1 MSEPRV
7 WYNNP
12 KDRRANY
19 KPENAWDKSISPNKS
34 GSVTWGSPTGAWKAA
49 AEKKA
54 AEQDTKAAKD
64 MVMAASLTKARHTT
78 GASGY
83 TEQEA
88 LTGETGWAQ
97 HLDSAQKP
105 NGFHGQMYSDVQ
117 IKEKLG
123 LHSDFNL
130 DLIRSDPNFFT
141 NNPDAKA
148 RMEQLDAEIL
158 QGENDRAEKE
168 KNWASK
174 TLGWFKGELLD
185 SAVTLGEAY
194 ELLWKPAD
202 MANEKLEKWFPED
215 ATGNRRL
222 WGNILGAT
230 PLTMWGMQE
239 GGMPRMA
246 SPKQIQGLLQDS
258 MADLPIGNEEAREQ
272 YKARIIEL
280 KEEGLTDD
288 DARIQ
293 AFEERQDI
301 PGWVKFTLPMLS
313 DPLTYTGVGGFV
325 KTIGKGGIHLAKGVG
340 TGATMATKG
349 VKESHRIIVDLP
361 EQLPAILKNIS
372 ENPSK
377 LPSSIVNK
385 IDPSKML
392 GKLNPKSQEYAIL
405 SLKVAGAHGDEQG
418 KRMAE
423 FITQQMEGAH
433 GRVDKLFGS
442 KIKDPKNPVVEAMPW
457 VDYKWTQ
464 DASQLAQ
471 STFGAG
477 VRGKYGS
484 AQEIPWGD
492 LFKRFKVDEI
502 TGQPNFRFADN
513 HAAKAQYIRDMQG
526 IFKRFEMHAVQEGL
540 DINILGRLDDA
551 FNYIGRKV
559 VGKDGVVLT
568 SVGANVAAQAAKG
581 SFTKTRMFDEM
592 AEGIQAGYMYADP
605 TETLASYANMF
616 YRELNYKRLETFADE
631 AGYLKQTKASELYA
645 PEFVARDAA
654 RGVQTGMEA
663 FQAKLGNYITMT
675 GQSFHP
681 SSLAA
686 AKNAFAPIATDSA
699 ELAAKKAEVY
709 AQLDDV
715 LRFKRNNWET
725 ARKAF
730 AAGEKSLPKGV
741 SYDDLALALR
751 QAKGTGRLP
760 SDIHADDL
768 KKALSGLN
776 ADKREVG
783 SLINALVK
791 EMGKDVSNAR
801 RAQLNKLKA
810 QVDNVADM
818 HKGQVDS
825 AESLVAHRIKD
836 VSRVKQLEGEAMSR
850 LFPGRIFTASDSI
863 SDARAVALE
872 VDKFF
877 LDDAGGFLKNIGD
890 VNAALRQFKTTFDLG
905 APLIQGLPLLFTNAR
920 AWGQATAMHV
930 RALQSPAIRYKY
942 VYDNSE
948 KINEYIKYG
957 MHLGSSEMTEAGM
970 KQGLFAKLPII
981 AEKGASKIGIN
992 AEDPASVARRTAAGL
1007 TKPITMV
1014 TGSFQNAFDT
1024 FLDVARIEIMKGL
1037 EPVAMAAYKGKNSHK
1052 AMSELADFA
1061 NKATGVTSTRA
1072 MGVSGG
1078 QRALEQSI
1086 LMFSPRYTRAVA
1098 ALFMDMSKGQLRGDL
1113 ARKAIASVFAGQ
1125 IMIHAA
1131 VSSALNEE
1139 MNLMPGQ
1146 GDFLKVRWGDTMV
1159 GFGGKPNSLINMAAD
1174 VSEQSIENP
1183 EGFMNWKLWSSD
1195 TYNNNSI
1202 LKRVRYQMSPIGGE
1216 SINWLTGVDPIGRVL
1231 PDMDDV
1237 MSDPN
1242 EAMKYVGEKTFPF
1255 WLDAAFEGGDFA
1267 AQASIGEFGGAAVMP
1282 VFPRIKR
1289 DELREELVQ
1298 QEYGISYD
1306 DLKTSNTFGSRYAAL
1321 VHKHPELKE
1330 ADDEVDEAQKHFEN
1344 GRQRVLYQEEKS
1356 DIRRELING
1365 VVDESSGEKVIVQQG
1380 YKHIADEFN
1389 LGMHGRR
1396 AGFTF
1401 RQDLRTVND
1410 IASNRRRDLKKR
1422 FPEFLSSQD
1431 EYWQGADP
1439 INQSQAATNELFD
1452 FLSSNEARDSFGN
1465 TNHLAVAQKKAKLEE
1480 KYGAEVASEIDQAY
1494 MQRLMDTPDGV
1505 RLPQVVVDYYES
1517 WLTLEPYWLAYEK
1530 VLINDKEINDWK
1542 VFSNATPG
1550 AKEIMRQNP
1559 MYLDLERIVSQE
1571 QKYMREENYEMDK
1584 ALVRFYDMAPVNI
1597 DLQFEIEDRAWE
1609 SAYGS

>member
-12 KDRRANY
+12 KDKKAGY

-34 GSVTWGSPTGAWKAA
+34 GTVTCGNPTGAWKAA

-97 HLDSAQKP
+97 HLETAQKP

-130 DLIRSDPNFFT
+130 DLIRSDPNFFK

-174 TLGWFKGELLD
+174 TLGWVKDGLLD
-185 SAVTLGEAY
+185 GAVKLGEAY

-202 MANEKLEKWFPED
+202 MANEQLEKWFPED
-215 ATGNRRL
+215 ATGARKL
-222 WGNILGAT
+222 WGNILTANPMFIWGA
-230 PLTMWGMQE
+230 QE
-239 GGMPRMA
+239 GGPRII
-246 SPKQIQGLLQDS
+246 SPKQVQGLIQDS
-258 MADLPIGNEEAREQ
+258 LADLPIGDEEQRNK
-272 YKARIIEL
+272 YKARITEL

-293 AFEERQDI
+293 AFEEREDV

-313 DPLTYTGVGGFV
+313 DPLTYVGAAGFI
-325 KTIGKGGIHLAKGVG
+325 KSIGKGSVHVAQGALAGGK
-340 TGATMATKG
+340 MAREG
-349 VKESHRIIVDLP
+349 LKESHRIIVDLP
-361 EQLPAILKNIS
+361 DAMPNILKNIVD
-372 ENPSK
+372 NPSN

-433 GRVDKLFGS
+433 GRIDKLFGT
-442 KIKDPKNPVVEAMPW
+442 KIIDPKNPVVVASPLISKD
-457 VDYKWTQ
+457 VSPLLKGAFGKGLPAKWG
-464 DASQLAQ
+464 DAE
-471 STFGAG
+471 
-477 VRGKYGS
+477 
-484 AQEIPWGD
+484 EIPWGD
-492 LFKRFKVDEI
+492 LFKRFKVDDI

-513 HAAKAQYIRDMQG
+513 HAAKAQYIHDMQG
-526 IFKRFEMHAVQEGL
+526 IFKKFEAHAVAEGL

-559 VGKDGVVLT
+559 VGKDGVSLT
-568 SVGANVAAQAAKG
+568 AVGANIGAQAAKG

-592 AEGIQAGYMYADP
+592 SEGIQAGYMYADP

-616 YRELNYKRLETFADE
+616 YRELNYSRLEKFADE
-631 AGYLKQTKASELYA
+631 AGYLKATKASELYA
-645 PEFVARDAA
+645 PEFLARDAA
-654 RGVQTGMEA
+654 KGVQTGMEA
-663 FQAKLGNYITMT
+663 FQTKLGNYITMT
-675 GQSFHP
+675 GQTFHP

-686 AKNAFAPIATDSA
+686 AKRSFAPVASDST
-699 ELAAKKAEVY
+699 ELAAKKAAVY
-709 AQLDDV
+709 NQLDDV
-715 LRFKRNNWET
+715 LRFKFNNWEQ
-725 ARKAF
+725 ARRAF
-730 AAGEKSLPKGV
+730 AAGEASLPKGI

-751 QAKGTGRLP
+751 QAKGTGKLP
-760 SDIHADDL
+760 KDIHADDL

-783 SLINALVK
+783 SLINKLVT
-791 EMGKDVSNAR
+791 EMGKDISNVR
-801 RAQLNKLKA
+801 KTQLNKLKA
-810 QVDNVADM
+810 QVDDVADM

-825 AESLVAHRIKD
+825 IESLVAQRIRD
-836 VSRVKQLEGEAMSR
+836 VSKVKQLEGEAMSR

-877 LDDAGGFLKNIGD
+877 LEDAGGFLKNIGD

-905 APLIQGLPLLFTNAR
+905 APLIQGLPLLFTNGR

-948 KINEYIKYG
+948 SINRYIKYG

-992 AEDPASVARRTAAGL
+992 AEDPASIARRATAGL

-1024 FLDVARIEIMKGL
+1024 FLDVARIEMMKGL
-1037 EPVAMAAYKGKNSHK
+1037 EPVAMAAYKGQSPHR
-1052 AMSELADFA
+1052 AMSELAAFA

-1098 ALFMDMSKGQLRGDL
+1098 ALFMDISKGQLRGDL

-1125 IMIHAA
+1125 IMLHAA
-1131 VSSALNEE
+1131 MSAALDEE

-1146 GDFLKVRWGDTMV
+1146 GDFLKVRLGDTMV

-1174 VSEQSIENP
+1174 VSEQVIENP
-1183 EGFMNWKLWSSD
+1183 EGFMSWKLWSSD

-1237 MSDPN
+1237 MSDPG
-1242 EAMKYVGEKTFPF
+1242 EAMKYVGDKTFPF
-1255 WLDAAFEGGDFA
+1255 WLDAAFEGGDFSG
-1267 AQASIGEFGGAAVMP
+1267 QASIGEFGGAAVMP

-1306 DLKTSNTFGSRYAAL
+1306 DLKASNTFGSRYAAL

-1365 VVDESSGEKVIVQQG
+1365 VMDESGGEKVVTQQG
-1380 YKHIADEFN
+1380 YKQIADEFN

-1396 AGFTF
+1396 GGFTF
-1401 RQDLRTVND
+1401 RQNLRTAND

-1465 TNHLAVAQKKAKLEE
+1465 TNHLAVAEKKAKLEE
-1480 KYGAEVASEIDQAY
+1480 KYGPEVASEIDQAY
-1494 MQRLMDTPDGV
+1494 MRRLMDTPDGV
-1505 RLPQVVVDYYES
+1505 RLPPVVVEYYES

-1530 VLINDKEINDWK
+1530 VLVNEKEINDWK

-1559 MYLDLERIVSQE
+1559 MYLDLERIVGQE
-1571 QKYMREENYEMDK
+1571 QKYMREESYEIDK
-1584 ALVRFYDMAPVNI
+1584 ALVKFYDMAPVNI